1 MLQKYEQSNDVAVS
15 ESGAQVIEAMFE
27 LLRCTGRLCLA
38 TETLP
43 QLLST
48 PSTDLDIIRAVVNG
62 DKPPHIDRVLHM
74 VISFN
79 LDTKRCK

>member
-48 PSTDLDIIRAVVNG
+48 PPSDLDIIRAVVNG
-62 DKPPHIDRVLHM
+62 SKPPQVDRVLHM
-74 VISFN
+74 VISFD
-79 LDTKRCK
+79 LDIERCK